1 MVYYSE
7 GAGLN
12 VLLAFAVT
20 AGTFLAL
27 TLFTMITPVDWS
39 FLAPFLFA
47 GCFLMFFWCLFA
59 PLLYIYGGV
68 SNGWHLF
75 FGIVGTI
82 LFSGFIIWDTNN
94 IMRCSSRH
102 SAHLLIGLAPVARM

>member
-1 MVYYSE
+1 MD
-7 GAGLN
+7 
-12 VLLAFAVT
+12 
-20 AGTFLAL
+20 AGTINQLVKWL
-27 TLFTMITPVDWS
+27 MEHPEDRE
-39 FLAPFLFA
+39 FA

-82 LFSGFIIWDTNN
+82 LFSGFIIYDTNN
-94 IMRCSSRH
+94 IMRYMGVDDYVIAAIELYLDVINLFLCILTIFGGGDSR
-102 SAHLLIGLAPVARM
+102 